1 VEERLGSRDAGRNG
15 TRIDG
20 RAGEIRAEEKEGKG
34 DGFGRER
41 GFMLT
46 MGMGSGRV
54 AVAKCFGERVL
65 GCWMPGAGERRRSKV
80 RAEER
85 PSTAA
90 GTSHGP

>member
-1 VEERLGSRDAGRNG
+1 MEERLGSRDAGRNG

-20 RAGEIRAEEKEGKG
+20 RAGEFRAEEKEGKG

-46 MGMGSGRV
+46 MGRERAGGR
-54 AVAKCFGERVL
+54 CEMFWRVL